1 MLALNDD
8 TLNQQALAIMK
19 VYGIA
24 APEHH
29 LHLLNLAQAGI
40 EHFGTMIAG
49 PQAHALTEQVSLLF
63 GWKPQNVMDW
73 LLTNPNGPD
82 REEQEENLLFSLKMA
97 TSAEQASAAVLE
109 AIWSRQ
115 QADNPALQPSASGS
129 D

>member
-1 MLALNDD
+1 
-8 TLNQQALAIMK
+8 
-19 VYGIA
+19 VHGIA

-49 PQAHALTEQVSLLF
+49 PQAYTLTEQVNRLF

-82 REEQEENLLFSLKMA
+82 REDQEESLLLSLKMA

-115 QADNPALQPSASGS
+115 GADSPSLQTSVSG
-129 D
+129 